1 MARWPCCCCCHGI
14 YHLIIHWLLLTKSA
28 ILVHQYIVDHVI
40 ICSSLLWQF
49 KYPTYKDRQCDSQT
63 MCLAHQQ
70 CGPKRGKRILKC
82 RLVHTAVTQQATG
95 PVVCDWPRSPGE
107 KRKKGCQICP
117 TSRKLGRENRYLNLD
132 HLYLKTSMLG
142 YFDYIYTSQYFLT
155 YFSGDYVR
163 KSLIRHYR

>member
-1 MARWPCCCCCHGI
+1 MLLFVAFYYGNLSTQLIKTDSVTARPCVWHI
-14 YHLIIHWLLLTKSA
+14 NSVAQKREEDSEM
-28 ILVHQYIVDHVI
+28 
-40 ICSSLLWQF
+40 SS
-49 KYPTYKDRQCDSQT
+49 
-63 MCLAHQQ
+63 
-70 CGPKRGKRILKC
+70 GP
-82 RLVHTAVTQQATG
+82 HTAVTQQATG